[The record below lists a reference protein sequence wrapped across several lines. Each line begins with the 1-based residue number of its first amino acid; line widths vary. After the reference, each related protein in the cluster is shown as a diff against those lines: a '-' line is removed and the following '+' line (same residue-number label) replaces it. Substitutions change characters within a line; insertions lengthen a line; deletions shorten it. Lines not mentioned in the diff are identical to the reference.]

1 MHTDTKRNTFAQ
13 PSLLRRLTLDFMRFL
28 MAQIE
33 TSPAIPPLALLIDGD
48 NISPAFTPSILAEAS
63 NFGQLVT
70 RRIYGNW
77 SSPNM
82 QRWREVAAH
91 YALEQKHHGLVAPG
105 KNATDIALVIDALD
119 LLYSGNV
126 QHFCLVTSDSDYTPL
141 VLRLRQA
148 GCLVLGICDTQ
159 KAPVALVNAFSV
171 VIPTEQFTSQ
181 TTGNKTEPMPNNI
194 TSLATKQTKAKKT
207 ASIAQDSEPTEN
219 IQLITL
225 LRQAYKQALLEG
237 KSEWVPASSIGHN
250 LKLIEPTFKA
260 STYGHKGLT
269 ALLTSKICKEHF
281 ESRILKKGQQL
292 EVRPKTKSGD
302 NQEGLEGSQKQSG
315 SSSQLV
321 L

>member
-1 MHTDTKRNTFAQ
+1 MYTDTKKNTFAQ
-13 PSLLRRLTLDFMRFL
+13 PSLFRRLTLDLMRFL
-28 MAQIE
+28 IAHIE
-33 TSPAIPPLALLIDGD
+33 TLPAIPLLALLIDGD
-48 NISPAFTPSILAEAS
+48 NISPTFTPSILAEAS

-148 GCLVLGICDTQ
+148 GCLVFGICDTQ
-159 KAPVALVNAFSV
+159 KAPAALVNAFSV
-171 VIPTEQFTSQ
+171 VIPTEQFTTHTS
-181 TTGNKTEPMPNNI
+181 GNKTEPLPNNI

-207 ASIAQDSEPTEN
+207 SSISQDSEPAEN
-219 IQLITL
+219 LQLITL
-225 LRQAYKQALLEG
+225 VQQAYKQALIEG

-250 LKLIEPTFKA
+250 LKQIEPTFK
-260 STYGHKGLT
+260 STTYGHKGLN

-281 ESRILKKGQQL
+281 ESRTIEKGQQL
-292 EVRPKTKSGD
+292 EVRPKTKCGD
-302 NQEGLEGSQKQSG
+302 NREGLDGPQKESG